1 MQLIHVAAG
10 ASALEHVSQ
19 SDLRRLLVPDREA
32 PISATGAADQVAL
45 DELVGKYDFGQSSS
59 ARDRISLTSSFS
71 GIGADI
77 DLKGSGARILRPL
90 DNSPSAEAGLKPGD
104 IITEIDDSPVKG
116 LTLSQVIARLR
127 GPVNSQTRLKISRAQ
142 DAPIEIAVTQTI
154 YVPGV
159 ELQVKID
166 AGNLVAEATGP
177 WPILDFEKGKP
188 VRLKAIS
195 GSEFH
200 VDNGDQTRITFV
212 RDSNGKVASAVL
224 NAGPLEQ
231 RGRLITK
238 RAS

>member
-1 MQLIHVAAG
+1 M
-10 ASALEHVSQ
+10 
-19 SDLRRLLVPDREA
+19 
-32 PISATGAADQVAL
+32 
-45 DELVGKYDFGQSSS
+45 
-59 ARDRISLTSSFS
+59 
-71 GIGADI
+71 
-77 DLKGSGARILRPL
+77 
-90 DNSPSAEAGLKPGD
+90 KPGD
-104 IITEIDDSPVKG
+104 IITEIDDTPVKG
-116 LTLSQVIARLR
+116 LTLSQIIARLR
-127 GPVNSQTRLKISRAQ
+127 GPVNSQTRLKILRAQ
-142 DAPIEIAVTQTI
+142 DAPIEIAVTRAPI

-166 AGNLVAEATGP
+166 AGNFVAEVTGP

-195 GSEFH
+195 GSEFQ

-212 RDSNGKVASAVL
+212 RDPSGKVASAVL

>member
-1 MQLIHVAAG
+1 V
-10 ASALEHVSQ
+10 
-19 SDLRRLLVPDREA
+19 
-32 PISATGAADQVAL
+32 PISATAAIDQVAL

-59 ARDRISLTSSFS
+59 SRDQMSPTNDFS

-77 DLKGSGARILRPL
+77 EVTSSGARVRRPL
-90 DNSPSAEAGLKPGD
+90 DNSPSAEAGLKSGD
-104 IITEIDDSPVKG
+104 IITEIDGVPVTG
-116 LTLSQVIARLR
+116 LTLTQVIARLR

-142 DAPIEIAVTQTI
+142 DAPIEIAVTRAPI

-195 GSEFH
+195 GSEFY
-200 VDNGDQTRITFV
+200 VDNGNHTRITFV
-212 RDSNGKVASAVL
+212 TDSSGKVASAVL
-224 NAGPLEQ
+224 NAGPWEQ
-231 RGRLITK
+231 RGQLVTK